1 MSETKSNVIT
11 FPSRGKFINNPPIS
25 EESAAIGVSMVK
37 FNHINETLATVIPML
52 FNNLELA
59 GFDFSAEEEEQD
71 DNVKDGS
78 FIVESVR
85 SMLCKYHNIKHP
97 FQDIAETIFIK
108 EKDGTFKLTKKLEIE
123 LSDYEEEGSES

>member
-1 MSETKSNVIT
+1 MNDSKSNVIS

-25 EESAAIGVSMVK
+25 EEKAAIGVSMVK

-59 GFDFSAEEEEQD
+59 GFDFSVEDERD
-71 DNVKDGS
+71 DYNVKDGS
-78 FIVESVR
+78 FIVEAVR
-85 SMLCKYHNIKHP
+85 SMLCKFHDIKHP

-108 EKDGTFKLTKKLEIE
+108 QDDNSYKLNKKLDIE
-123 LSDYEEEGSES
+123 LEDYEEEGGES